1 MSYLISGTAA
11 NNTLRVMAADTTG
24 IVEMARV
31 KHGTSPTATAALGR
45 TLTGSLL
52 LAQVL
57 TKREQDRVT
66 VRIQGDGPV
75 GWIVCEGS
83 KDGLTR
89 GYVKH
94 PEADLPARESD
105 GKLDVGRL
113 VGLAG
118 DFAVTRL
125 LENTEPYTG
134 SVELVSA
141 EIAEDMAKYLASS
154 EQIPSAV
161 MLGVLVNARGVS
173 HAGGLLVQAMPGVTD
188 ATLSKLEASIA
199 GLGTFTNAMRLE
211 NNLLGVVNLALTGL
225 EFEAN
230 SDALELRWQ
239 CRCSRDKALQSLT
252 FFGNLELD
260 DMIENGGQEVV
271 CHWCNEKYLI
281 AVSELSELEQPVT

>member
-1 MSYLISGTAA
+1 VSYLISGMAA
-11 NNTLRVMAADTTG
+11 NNTLRVMAADTTL
-24 IVEMARV
+24 IVETARV
-31 KHGTSPTATAALGR
+31 KHATSATATAALGR

-66 VRIQGDGPV
+66 VRVQGDGPV

-105 GKLDVGRL
+105 GKLDVG
-113 VGLAG
+113 GLIGLTG

-141 EIAEDMAKYLASS
+141 EIAEDMAMYLAHS

-161 MLGVLVNARGVS
+161 MLGVHVDARGVT
-173 HAGGLLVQAMPGVTD
+173 HAGGLIVQAMPGATD
-188 ATLSKLEASIA
+188 ATLSKLEDNIKNM
-199 GLGTFTNAMRLE
+199 GTFTNAMRLE
-211 NNLLGVVNLALTGL
+211 NGLLGVINQALSGL
-225 EFEAN
+225 DFEAN
-230 SDALELRWQ
+230 PNALELLWQ

-252 FFGNLELD
+252 FFGDVELQ
-260 DMIENGGQEVV
+260 DMISNGGQEVV

-281 AVSELSELEQPVT
+281 EPAELSKLELQT

>member
-24 IVEMARV
+24 IVETARV

-45 TLTGSLL
+45 TLTASLL

-66 VRIQGDGPV
+66 VRVQGDGAL

-89 GYVKH
+89 GYVKN
-94 PEADLPARESD
+94 PEADLPARETD
-105 GKLDVGRL
+105 GKLDVGGL
-113 VGLAG
+113 VGLNG

-141 EIAEDMAKYLASS
+141 EIAEDMATYLARS

-161 MLGVLVNARGVS
+161 MLGVHVNDRGVT
-173 HAGGLLVQAMPGVTD
+173 HAGGLIVQAMPG
-188 ATLSKLEASIA
+188 ATEDTLLKLEANIKSM
-199 GLGTFTNAMRLE
+199 GTFTNVLKLE
-211 NNLLGVVNLALTGL
+211 NGLLGVINRALAGL
-225 EFEAN
+225 DFEAN
-230 SDALELRWQ
+230 ENALELLWQ
-239 CRCSRDKALQSLT
+239 CKCSRDKALQSLS
-252 FFGNLELD
+252 FFGSLELQ
-260 DMIENGGQEVV
+260 DMISNGGQEVV

-281 AVSELSELEQPVT
+281 EPNELAKLELQH

>member
-1 MSYLISGTAA
+1 VSYLISGMAA

-24 IVEMARV
+24 IVETARV
-31 KHGTSPTATAALGR
+31 KHETSATATAALGR

-57 TKREQDRVT
+57 TKRDHDRVT
-66 VRIQGDGPV
+66 LRVQGDGPI

-83 KDGLTR
+83 KDGITR

-105 GKLDVGRL
+105 GKLDVG
-113 VGLAG
+113 GLIGLNG

-141 EIAEDMAKYLASS
+141 EIAEDMAMYLAHS

-161 MLGVLVNARGVS
+161 MLGVHVNARGVTY
-173 HAGGLLVQAMPGVTD
+173 AGGLLVQAMPGVSD
-188 ATLSKLEASIA
+188 ATLSKLEDNIKNM
-199 GLGTFTNAMRLE
+199 GTFTNAMRLE
-211 NNLLGVVNLALTGL
+211 NGLLGAINQALHEL
-225 EFEAN
+225 DFEAN
-230 SDALELRWQ
+230 PNALELLWQ

-252 FFGNLELD
+252 FFGDVERD
-260 DMIENGGQEVV
+260 EMIANGGQEIV

-281 AVSELSELEQPVT
+281 TPDELSKLELQA

>member
-1 MSYLISGTAA
+1 VSYLISGTAA
-11 NNTLRVMAADTTG
+11 NNTLRVMAADTTA
-24 IVEMARV
+24 IVETARV
-31 KHGTSPTATAALGR
+31 KHDSSATATAALGR

-52 LAQVL
+52 LAQIL

-66 VRIQGDGPV
+66 VRVQGDGPV

-94 PEADLPARESD
+94 PEADLPAREND
-105 GKLDVGRL
+105 GKLDVSGL

-161 MLGVLVNARGVS
+161 MLGVHVNARGVT

-188 ATLSKLEASIA
+188 ATLSKLEANISA
-199 GLGTFTNAMRLE
+199 MGTFTNTLKLE
-211 NNLLGVVNLALTGL
+211 NGLLGVVNLALDGL
-225 EFEAN
+225 GFEPN
-230 SDALELRWQ
+230 ENALELRWQ

-252 FFGNLELD
+252 FFGDVERQ

-281 AVSELSELEQPVT
+281 QPSELSQLELQAQ